1 MFFASQIIIKIEG
14 GEKTMLKNILFSQ
27 SVVHSLKDS
36 LHLPLFFE
44 TDEKD
49 ENIEN
54 INNI

>member
-1 MFFASQIIIKIEG
+1 
-14 GEKTMLKNILFSQ
+14 MLKNILFSQ

-36 LHLPLFFE
+36 LHLLLFFE